1 MESRLIRLRNGKFRV
16 LAGRSAPLGPPPI
29 VPLTAEEIWTALCE
43 LRRQNLA
50 TTVRKSKCPEGARLI
65 PLQGSNSILFAN
77 VDEEDYAQLS
87 RFTWRAW
94 TRRGYK
100 KARAVSLIDGQMNQV
115 SRLVMR
121 VGHRYHHVHHANGNT
136 LDNRKLNLR
145 VLTGEEH
152 RALVR
157 KT

>member
-1 MESRLIRLRNGKFRV
+1 V
-16 LAGRSAPLGPPPI
+16 
-29 VPLTAEEIWTALCE
+29 LTAEEIWTARCE
-43 LRRQNLA
+43 LREQRYAEALHA
-50 TTVRKSKCPEGARLI
+50 AACPEGARLI
-65 PLQGSNSILFAN
+65 PLQGSNRILFAI

-100 KARAVSLIDGQMNQV
+100 KARAVSLIDGQMNQM

-121 VGHRYHHVHHANGNT
+121 VGHRYHHVRHRNGNT

-145 VLTGEEH
+145 VLTGKEH
-152 RALVR
+152 RALLR